1 MNKKTKIILIIFF
14 TLFSFIIIFTT
25 YFGFDRYLSILLY
38 SKYSNNNKYIKNYHK
53 LNEFSP
59 KQSNIIISLSANYE
73 ELNKIKPCINSIL
86 DQTIRI
92 NKIYLFVIGNNDLQD
107 IPAYLKEIVI
117 IVPTKDYKD
126 NTKII
131 SILIKEKEAD
141 TIILSLENNI
151 IYGKDFIEI
160 MLEEMIKNQNTIL
173 IDSKNTCILFKP
185 LYFNTEII
193 NKKYFINDNKI
204 IENIE
209 HNKIINYNENYKI

>member
-1 MNKKTKIILIIFF
+1 MSKKTKIILIIFF

-25 YFGFDRYLSILLY
+25 YLGFDRYLNILLY
-38 SKYSNNNKYIKNYHK
+38 SKYSNNNKYIKNYNK

-59 KQSNIIISLSANYE
+59 KQSNIIISLYANNE
-73 ELNKIKPCINSIL
+73 ELNKLKPCINSIL

-92 NKIYLFVIGNNDLQD
+92 NKIYLFLIGNDDLQD

-117 IVPTKDYKD
+117 IIPTKDYKN

-131 SILIKEKEAD
+131 PILIKEKEAD

-160 MLEEMIKNQNTIL
+160 MLEEMIKNQNTVL
-173 IDSKNTCILFKP
+173 IDNKNTCILFKP
-185 LYFNTEII
+185 SYFDAEII
-193 NKKYFINDNKI
+193 NKKHFLNNNKM
-204 IENIE
+204 
-209 HNKIINYNENYKI
+209 INYNENYKL